1 MTIHQSATQPF
12 DAPAV
17 AVPPAVELRG
27 VTRRYGDVVAVENL
41 DLEIAPGATVAL
53 LGPNGAGKSTTI
65 AMMLGLLAP
74 SAGEARIFG
83 LAPRDA
89 VAGGRVGAMLQSSGL
104 PGDVRVADLIDL
116 VRGLYP
122 APLSRAEV
130 IERGGLAALRHRR
143 IESLSGGEQQRLRFA
158 LAVVGDPD
166 LLFLDEPTVGMDVE
180 SRRAFWDRIGQSAAE
195 GRTILFAT
203 HYLQEADQVAERIVV
218 LDHGR
223 LVADGTPGEIKSA
236 TADRS
241 VRFTLPDAD
250 LDQLGRLPGVR
261 RATARGAGIELTTTD
276 ADATVAALFDA
287 GLTPR
292 ALEVVG
298 ADLESAFVALT
309 HPTNGDPS

>member
-1 MTIHQSATQPF
+1 MTMHQSATQPF
-12 DAPAV
+12 GTPTV
-17 AVPPAVELRG
+17 AVPAAVELRG
-27 VTRRYGDVVAVENL
+27 VTRRYGDLIAVEDL
-41 DLEIAPGATVAL
+41 DLEIESGSTVAL

-74 SAGEARIFG
+74 SAGETTIFG

-130 IERGGLAALRHRR
+130 IDRAGLDAIRHRR
-143 IESLSGGEQQRLRFA
+143 VESLSGGEQQRLRFA
-158 LAVVGDPD
+158 LAIVGDPD

-203 HYLQEADQVAERIVV
+203 HYLQEADQVADRIVV

-223 LVADGTPGEIKSA
+223 LIADGTPGEIKSA

-250 LDQLGRLPGVR
+250 LERLGRLPGVR
-261 RATARGAGIELTTTD
+261 HTTARGASVELVTTD
-276 ADATVAALFDA
+276 ADATVAALYES

-309 HPTNGDPS
+309 HPTNGDRS